1 LPRQSID
8 ALADAIES
16 GLESNPYYGQAV
28 RLGQLSKLQV
38 NLLAADGET
47 GWSVYERECL
57 ARGQKLGDIKP
68 ALLSDWPGWH
78 ERFMPLTIDRN
89 ALEPQSL

>member
-1 LPRQSID
+1 LPRPVID
-8 ALADAIES
+8 TLAETIES
-16 GLESNPYYGQAV
+16 GLERNPYYGQAV

-38 NLLAADGET
+38 ELLASEGET

-68 ALLSDWPGWH
+68 AILHDWPGWH
-78 ERFMPLTIDRN
+78 ERFAPLAMDQN
-89 ALEPQSL
+89 GLE